1 MFHRLWK
8 DEAGAVIS
16 AEIVLVATILVIGMV
31 VGLKSVRDSVVTEL
45 ADVAQAIANIDQSY
59 SYSGIIGHAA
69 QTTGSFFNDA
79 ADFCDVAGKRFTR
92 ITLDTDNTASA
103 WWLPRPQQQCERWR
117 DGIAAKRSIHFAA
130 SHDRAASLFG

>member
-1 MFHRLWK
+1 MFQRLWK
-8 DEAGAVIS
+8 DEAGAIIS

-69 QTTGSFFNDA
+69 QTSGSAFRDLP
-79 ADFCDVAGKRFTR
+79 DFCDV
-92 ITLDTDNTASA
+92 NTAQVHSDQPGTNA
-103 WWLPRPQQQCERWR
+103 KCVTVAVPVPGGGAS
-117 DGIAAKRSIHFAA
+117 DGEDGFVQ
-130 SHDRAASLFG
+130 

>member
-59 SYSGIIGHAA
+59 SYSGILGHAA
-69 QTTGSFFNDA
+69 QTTGSFFHDQ
-79 ADFCDVAGKRFTR
+79 ADFCDVTNEAVHTDTLTNTNSKCVQVAEVASSSLTGGETGLRGFT
-92 ITLDTDNTASA
+92 
-103 WWLPRPQQQCERWR
+103 P
-117 DGIAAKRSIHFAA
+117 
-130 SHDRAASLFG
+130 